1 MQLGIIGLGR
11 MGGNI
16 ARRLMLNGHT
26 TVVFDRNEAFVKT
39 LSEEGATGVA
49 DLAALV
55 AGLQKPLAGKVTV
68 DVPRRGG
75 LSFLPQQQH
84 LDRQFPISLQELVA
98 AGFWGT
104 QQRSPQQ
111 RSQRLEAVLEDW
123 CLSGLQHRPLMALSG
138 GELQRALLARM
149 SLAEAPVL
157 LLDEPHA
164 ALDEDGQALCWK
176 HIHAWH
182 DEGRTLIVVCHD
194 LASVRQH
201 TQQVVQIKSTGCVFG
216 NSKELIRPQAQMQ
229 VA

>member
-1 MQLGIIGLGR
+1 MITCTALRWGAPGQPLTPALD
-11 MGGNI
+11 
-16 ARRLMLNGHT
+16 L
-26 TVVFDRNEAFVKT
+26 T
-39 LSEEGATGVA
+39 LIKASLTGVIGA
-49 DLAALV
+49 NGSGKSSLLKV
-55 AGLQKPLAGKVTV
+55 IAGRQKPLSGKVTM

-75 LSFLPQQQH
+75 VSFLPQQQH

-104 QQRSPQQ
+104 RLTPQQ
-111 RSQRLEAVLEDW
+111 RNERLHAVLEDW
-123 CLSGLQHRPLMALSG
+123 CLNGLEQRPLMALSG

-149 SLAEAPVL
+149 SLAEASVL

-182 DEGRTLIVVCHD
+182 DEGRTVIVVCHD

-216 NSKELIRPQAQMQ
+216 PSKELIRPQPHMQ

>member
-1 MQLGIIGLGR
+1 MISCTALRWGAPGQPLTPALD
-11 MGGNI
+11 
-16 ARRLMLNGHT
+16 L
-26 TVVFDRNEAFVKT
+26 T
-39 LSEEGATGVA
+39 LAKGSLTGVIGPNGCGKSS
-49 DLAALV
+49 LLKV
-55 AGLQKPLAGKVTV
+55 IAGLQKPLAGKVTV

-104 QQRSPQQ
+104 RLTPPQRSECLQK
-111 RSQRLEAVLEDW
+111 VLEDW
-123 CLSGLQHRPLMALSG
+123 CLSGLEQRPLMALSG
-138 GELQRALLARM
+138 GQLQRALLARM
-149 SLAEAPVL
+149 SLAESPVL

-164 ALDEDGQALCWK
+164 ALDEEGQALCWS

-182 DEGRTLIVVCHD
+182 AEGRTLVVVCHD
-194 LASVRQH
+194 LASVRHH

-216 NSKELIRPQAQMQ
+216 PSKELIRPQPQMQ

>member
-1 MQLGIIGLGR
+1 MITCTALRWGAPGHPLTPAIDLTLEKGSLTGIIG
-11 MGGNI
+11 
-16 ARRLMLNGHT
+16 ANG
-26 TVVFDRNEAFVKT
+26 
-39 LSEEGATGVA
+39 TGKSSLLKVI
-49 DLAALV
+49 

-104 QQRSPQQ
+104 QQRSPQH
-111 RSQRLEAVLEDW
+111 RSQRLEAVLEEW
-123 CLSGLQHRPLMALSG
+123 CLSGLENRPLMALSG

-164 ALDEDGQALCWK
+164 ALDEEGQSLCWK

-182 DEGRTLIVVCHD
+182 DAGRTLIVVCHD
-194 LASVRQH
+194 LAAVRHH
-201 TQQVVQIKSTGCVFG
+201 TPHVVQIKSTGCVFG
-216 NSKELIRPQAQMQ
+216 PSKELIRPQPQMQ

>member
-1 MQLGIIGLGR
+1 MITCNSLRWGAPGQPLTPALDLTLEKGSLTGIIG
-11 MGGNI
+11 
-16 ARRLMLNGHT
+16 ANG
-26 TVVFDRNEAFVKT
+26 
-39 LSEEGATGVA
+39 TGKSSLLKVI
-49 DLAALV
+49 
-55 AGLQKPLAGKVTV
+55 AGLQKPLAGKVIV

-75 LSFLPQQQH
+75 LAFLPQQQH

-104 QQRSPQQ
+104 QHTAQQ
-111 RSQRLEAVLEDW
+111 RSQRLHAVLEDW
-123 CLSGLQHRPLMALSG
+123 CLTGLEHRPLMALSG

-149 SLAEAPVL
+149 SLADAPVL

-182 DEGRTLIVVCHD
+182 NEGRTLVIVCHD
-194 LASVRQH
+194 LASVRHH
-201 TQQVVQIKSTGCVFG
+201 TQHVLQIKNTGCVFG
-216 NSKELIRPQAQMQ
+216 SSKELIRPQPQMQ

>member
-1 MQLGIIGLGR
+1 MITCNSLRWGAPGQPLTPALDLTLEKGSLTGIIG
-11 MGGNI
+11 
-16 ARRLMLNGHT
+16 ANG
-26 TVVFDRNEAFVKT
+26 
-39 LSEEGATGVA
+39 TGKSSLLKVI
-49 DLAALV
+49 
-55 AGLQKPLAGKVTV
+55 AGLQKPLAGKVIV

-75 LSFLPQQQH
+75 LAFLPQQQH

-104 QQRSPQQ
+104 QHTAQQ
-111 RSQRLEAVLEDW
+111 RSQRLHAVLEDW
-123 CLSGLQHRPLMALSG
+123 CLTGLEHRPLMALSG

-149 SLAEAPVL
+149 SLADAPVL

-182 DEGRTLIVVCHD
+182 SEGRTLVIVCHD
-194 LASVRQH
+194 LASVRHH
-201 TQQVVQIKSTGCVFG
+201 TQHVLQIKNTGCLFG
-216 NSKELIRPQAQMQ
+216 PSKELIRPQPQMQ

>member
-1 MQLGIIGLGR
+1 MITCHALRWGAPGQPLTPALNLTLEKGSLTGIIG
-11 MGGNI
+11 
-16 ARRLMLNGHT
+16 ANGT
-26 TVVFDRNEAFVKT
+26 GKSSLVK
-39 LSEEGATGVA
+39 VI
-49 DLAALV
+49 
-55 AGLQKPLAGKVTV
+55 AGLQKPLTGKVRV

-104 QQRSPQQ
+104 QLNSHERNE
-111 RSQRLEAVLEDW
+111 RLHAVLDDW
-123 CLSGLQHRPLMALSG
+123 CLSGLEQRPLMALSG

-149 SLAEAPVL
+149 SLADSPIL

-176 HIHAWH
+176 HIHTWH
-182 DEGRTLIVVCHD
+182 NQGRTLVVVCHD
-194 LASVRQH
+194 LASVRHH
-201 TQQVVQIKSTGCVFG
+201 TQHVLQLKNTGCVFG
-216 NSKELIRPQAQMQ
+216 PSKELIRPQPQMQ